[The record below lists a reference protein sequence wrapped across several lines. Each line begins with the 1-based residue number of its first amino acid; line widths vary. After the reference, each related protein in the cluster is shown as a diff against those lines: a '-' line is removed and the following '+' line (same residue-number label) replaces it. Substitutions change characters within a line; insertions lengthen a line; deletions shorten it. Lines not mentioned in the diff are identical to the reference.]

1 MVYINN
7 DIIMSKLIY
16 KDNKKSVL
24 DIIKMT
30 DTYDKN
36 ELNDIY
42 NYLKHK
48 NEEMERNNLKK
59 KFNLIKQYIY
69 NSYIKHNII
78 KKYSE

>member
-42 NYLKHK
+42 NYLKYK